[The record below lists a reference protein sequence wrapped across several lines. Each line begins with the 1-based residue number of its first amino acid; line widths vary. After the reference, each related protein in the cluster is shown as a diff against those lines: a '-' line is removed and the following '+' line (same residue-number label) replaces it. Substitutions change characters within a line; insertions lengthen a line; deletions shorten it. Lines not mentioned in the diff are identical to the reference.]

1 MASEAACIAT
11 KENRWLVACRVSAVI
26 RAHVHRLDAMHQV
39 ITQGCEGQ
47 VLEAD
52 LAELVIAARASK
64 GVQVCRAL
72 IQLQNS
78 SAHSLHEDSVVSDQN
93 ERGVAACQPFLH
105 PFDSLQPLM
114 ALLRR
119 QKLYRVHLGQG
130 EVHKCMDHH
139 PG

>member
-1 MASEAACIAT
+1 MIISKLQELLSLRMLTPTNGVRVKDHLSIVVLQCT
-11 KENRWLVACRVSAVI
+11 KQIHKNIQSR
-26 RAHVHRLDAMHQV
+26 
-39 ITQGCEGQ
+39 
-47 VLEAD
+47 LEAD

-64 GVQVCRAL
+64 GVQVCCAL

-78 SAHSLHEDSVVSDQN
+78 SAHSLHEDSVVSDKN
-93 ERGVAACQPFLH
+93 ECGVAACQPFLH

-119 QKLYRVHLGQG
+119 QKLCRVRLGQG
-130 EVHKCMDHH
+130 DVHKCMDDR